1 MGELGSMNS
10 ALRLARV
17 APTAARSF
25 KTSAPAN
32 GVLSTVG
39 GIGILGVMV
48 GPALPGGPAFVAQYL
63 AKDEHKTLAWMGGM
77 AVFGT
82 MCSMGGGG
90 AEAAPAYDFDYD
102 AFFAEFEKDSK

>member
-1 MGELGSMNS
+1 MNS

-32 GVLSTVG
+32 GVLST
-39 GIGILGVMV
+39 LGVMV

-90 AEAAPAYDFDYD
+90 AEAAPATDDFDYD
-102 AFFAEFEKDSK
+102 AFFAEVEKDSK